1 MKYYLVI
8 FSVLFSSLVFSQS
21 AKKRIARGKQFFKM
35 IRVREVLDTMLWKEE
50 AKIFN
55 NTELFFKK
63 NNLDSYNSNDYRFFQ
78 STVMQQFLFSKRH
91 ILDRIKY
98 KYEHFSYE
106 KLGNY
111 IKEIK
116 QGRRTQVIY
125 SSGLYDDLKKLLTE
139 EVQAINTQ
147 MVPKY
152 LEIIVKRHRPVDLN
166 LSYNGKNVKASDLD
180 LDVLVKTINADYKK
194 ISILDR
200 ENNQLKKPEGY
211 TYDQIQK
218 IIVVFKGQE
227 FEFKPDSRVF
237 LLPHNLMQVNNPLSR
252 YSFEE
257 IPQWDIDI
265 KETSGTIGVR
275 LTNVV
280 EANVIKIKLASDTIQ
295 IKKTIDK

>member
-139 EVQAINTQ
+139 EIQAINTQ

-166 LSYNGKNVKASDLD
+166 LSYNGKKVKASDLD
-180 LDVLVKTINADYKK
+180 LDVLVKTKNADYKK

-227 FEFKPDSRVF
+227 FEFKPDSRIF
-237 LLPHNLMQVNNPLSR
+237 LLPRNLMQVNNPLSR

-257 IPQWDIDI
+257 IPEWNIDI
-265 KETSGTIGVR
+265 KETNGTIGIR

-280 EANVIKIKLASDTIQ
+280 EANVVKTKSISEKKIKKIYR
-295 IKKTIDK
+295 